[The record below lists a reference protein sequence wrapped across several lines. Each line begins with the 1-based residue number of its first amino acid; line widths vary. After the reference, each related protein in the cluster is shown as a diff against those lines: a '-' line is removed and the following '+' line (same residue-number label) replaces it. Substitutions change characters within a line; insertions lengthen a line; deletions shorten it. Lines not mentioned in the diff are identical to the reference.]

1 MPDIMGIYRIPV
13 AGTAEYRVYV
23 QDFDGAEWSLTP
35 HIFRAAGVS
44 PRSPTIRGTISH
56 IIVLMHPFG

>member
-35 HIFRAAGVS
+35 QEYEA
-44 PRSPTIRGTISH
+44 RGYRPDALSLP
-56 IIVLMHPFG
+56 LMTSSDLPG